1 MAKKITLSDKMFKDL
16 IDRFKEKKG
25 FLGVILSTN
34 DGLPVKS
41 TLDTDITEEFTA
53 RMAYLLGKLD
63 KFAKKLDGTKV
74 VGLTVETENT
84 EIILIKEDTTF
95 MSVLL
100 AK

>member
-1 MAKKITLSDKMFKDL
+1 
-16 IDRFKEKKG
+16 
-25 FLGVILSTN
+25 
-34 DGLPVKS
+34 
-41 TLDTDITEEFTA
+41 
-53 RMAYLLGKLD
+53 
-63 KFAKKLDGTKV
+63 

>member
-1 MAKKITLSDKMFKDL
+1 
-16 IDRFKEKKG
+16 
-25 FLGVILSTN
+25 
-34 DGLPVKS
+34 VKS

-63 KFAKKLDGTKV
+63 KFAKKLDGTQV

-84 EIILIKEDTTF
+84 EIILIREDTTF